1 VLTYAGYILGFP
13 NDTPE
18 SILRDIEV
26 IKRELPI
33 DLLEFFYLTPLPGSE
48 DHKKLH
54 VAGIPVDPDMNKY
67 DLNHVTTGHLRMSQ
81 AEWERIYKLA
91 WQNYYTVSHIETVLR
106 RAAATRANVANA
118 LFLITWFKGC
128 IDIENIHP
136 LEGGYL
142 RMKFRRD
149 RRSGLPLEPAWL
161 FYPRHWRESLV
172 KQVRWAKLY
181 LGLRRI
187 YLRIKHDPQRA
198 QYMDL
203 ALTPVTDDEVE
214 THELFA
220 SQAAQAYVGQ
230 ERHLDKFRRSGGS
243 HAARAAA
250 EQELPLAAD

>member
-1 VLTYAGYILGFP
+1 
-13 NDTPE
+13 
-18 SILRDIEV
+18 
-26 IKRELPI
+26 
-33 DLLEFFYLTPLPGSE
+33 
-48 DHKKLH
+48 
-54 VAGIPVDPDMNKY
+54 
-67 DLNHVTTGHLRMSQ
+67 
-81 AEWERIYKLA
+81 
-91 WQNYYTVSHIETVLR
+91 
-106 RAAATRANVANA
+106 
-118 LFLITWFKGC
+118 
-128 IDIENIHP
+128 
-136 LEGGYL
+136 
-142 RMKFRRD
+142 
-149 RRSGLPLEPAWL
+149 
-161 FYPRHWRESLV
+161 
-172 KQVRWAKLY
+172 VRWAKLY